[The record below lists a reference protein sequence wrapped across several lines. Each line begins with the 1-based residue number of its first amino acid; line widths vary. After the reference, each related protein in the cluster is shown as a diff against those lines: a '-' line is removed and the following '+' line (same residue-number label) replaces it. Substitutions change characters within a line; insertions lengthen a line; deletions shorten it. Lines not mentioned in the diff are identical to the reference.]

1 MGRCSVRWRRIRTTE
16 ARARSKA
23 VGLGCRSVRATRHRR
38 PLGAVRGRGKGTGQ
52 GDGVLGSRGKGTGQ
66 GDRAR
71 GRSPWFDSSERGKG
85 TESLVRFLW
94 GKGTEFLVLGQGDGV
109 LGSIP
114 PSKGTGAR
122 GRSPWFRA
130 RGQSSWARGRGKGTE
145 SLVRFLQARG
155 QSSWARGRLSKGT
168 ASKGTESLVR
178 VLGSSKAFK
187 SLFRARGQSPW
198 FSEQGDGVLGS
209 SPWFQQ
215 GEGGLAPPGDETES
229 LPRAALRT
237 HQRAVRL
244 PSNVRSP
251 PTPRPLLL
259 RLACRTTAATS

>member
-1 MGRCSVRWRRIRTTE
+1 MSVGE
-16 ARARSKA
+16 GNAAPPSAR
-23 VGLGCRSVRATRHRR
+23 GC
-38 PLGAVRGRGKGTGQ
+38 PGKGQ
-52 GDGVLGSRGKGTGQ
+52 GDG
-66 GDRAR
+66 AR
-71 GRSPWFDSSERGKG
+71 GRSPWFEGQGDGARGPGKG

-122 GRSPWFRA
+122 GRSPWFR
-130 RGQSSWARGRGKGTE
+130 
-145 SLVRFLQARG
+145 ARG